1 LPARAGR
8 GRPTGPVPHTSRSS
22 LQRLV
27 PGHFAHPRRTADSL
41 PRVACMACFTMPLTR
56 FAKAVELLTKRSWVV
71 DCPPGPGAAERD
83 L

>member
-1 LPARAGR
+1 
-8 GRPTGPVPHTSRSS
+8 
-22 LQRLV
+22 
-27 PGHFAHPRRTADSL
+27 
-41 PRVACMACFTMPLTR
+41 MACFTMPLTR